1 MLFFFLF
8 TTLLRKLW
16 CAREIRANNPL
27 ELSTLLELVHYTCT
41 ELWAIMSYNKSYFAD
56 LSFDELNDFSPN
68 LKGWRR
74 YFFIGV
80 SMITIILALI
90 VQKAIYKSLKNLG
103 PRPINK
109 MIIPSQ
115 VCIFYSNYVF
125 SLMKHISNVVHI
137 YNACQ
142 DLGFMWKLRS
152 CKFR

>member
-1 MLFFFLF
+1 
-8 TTLLRKLW
+8 
-16 CAREIRANNPL
+16 
-27 ELSTLLELVHYTCT
+27 
-41 ELWAIMSYNKSYFAD
+41 MSYNKSYFAD

-80 SMITIILALI
+80 SMITIMLALI

-125 SLMKHISNVVHI
+125 SLMKHISNVVYITHVKTL
-137 YNACQ
+137 A
-142 DLGFMWKLRS
+142 S
-152 CKFR
+152 CGS

>member
-1 MLFFFLF
+1 
-8 TTLLRKLW
+8 
-16 CAREIRANNPL
+16 
-27 ELSTLLELVHYTCT
+27 
-41 ELWAIMSYNKSYFAD
+41 MSYNKSYFAD

-74 YFFIGV
+74 Y
-80 SMITIILALI
+80 
-90 VQKAIYKSLKNLG
+90 LG

-137 YNACQ
+137 
-142 DLGFMWKLRS
+142 
-152 CKFR
+152 